1 MIVLINGYSASASEL
16 AAGAL
21 KDNNR
26 AVLVGEKSFGKG
38 TVQILERLSDGSGIK
53 FTTAKYYLPSGV
65 TIDGVGVQPDILVP
79 LTPEDKEDLQLNRA
93 IEEIKKMIEK
103 ECFKKLARAFL
114 KIGRLT
120 MEKREDKKI
129 LVAQNKKAM
138 KDFFMLD
145 RYEAGIALMGCE
157 VKSIRENK
165 VNLKD
170 CYARIKDGE
179 IFVYN
184 MHISPYSKSRIED
197 INPKRV
203 RKLLLHRKEINKIAG
218 KLTDKSLTMIPLN
231 IFMVQAW

>member
-1 MIVLINGYSASASEL
+1 
-16 AAGAL
+16 
-21 KDNNR
+21 
-26 AVLVGEKSFGKG
+26 
-38 TVQILERLSDGSGIK
+38 
-53 FTTAKYYLPSGV
+53 
-65 TIDGVGVQPDILVP
+65 
-79 LTPEDKEDLQLNRA
+79 
-93 IEEIKKMIEK
+93 
-103 ECFKKLARAFL
+103 
-114 KIGRLT
+114 
-120 MEKREDKKI
+120 MEKRENKKI
-129 LVAQNKKAM
+129 LIAQNKKAM

-179 IFVYN
+179 IFIYN
-184 MHISPYSKSRIED
+184 MHISPYSKSRIND

-231 IFMVQAW
+231 IFIVQGLVKVEVATAKSKLKRDKRRDIEERESKIEVKRALKSQADRQKHSNPF

>member
-1 MIVLINGYSASASEL
+1 
-16 AAGAL
+16 
-21 KDNNR
+21 
-26 AVLVGEKSFGKG
+26 
-38 TVQILERLSDGSGIK
+38 
-53 FTTAKYYLPSGV
+53 
-65 TIDGVGVQPDILVP
+65 
-79 LTPEDKEDLQLNRA
+79 
-93 IEEIKKMIEK
+93 
-103 ECFKKLARAFL
+103 
-114 KIGRLT
+114 

-170 CYARIKDGE
+170 CYARIKNGE

-184 MHISPYSKSRIED
+184 MHISPYSKSRIDD

-231 IFMVQAW
+231 IFMVHGLVKVEIATAKSKLKRDKRRDIEERESKIEVKRALKYQADSRKHNSPF

>member
-1 MIVLINGYSASASEL
+1 
-16 AAGAL
+16 
-21 KDNNR
+21 
-26 AVLVGEKSFGKG
+26 
-38 TVQILERLSDGSGIK
+38 
-53 FTTAKYYLPSGV
+53 
-65 TIDGVGVQPDILVP
+65 
-79 LTPEDKEDLQLNRA
+79 
-93 IEEIKKMIEK
+93 
-103 ECFKKLARAFL
+103 
-114 KIGRLT
+114 

-170 CYARIKDGE
+170 CYARIKNGE
-179 IFVYN
+179 IFIYN
-184 MHISPYSKSRIED
+184 MHISPYSKSRIDD

-231 IFMVQAW
+231 IFIVQGLVKVEIATAKSKLKRDKRRDIEERESKIEVKRALKYQADSRKHNSPF

>member
-1 MIVLINGYSASASEL
+1 
-16 AAGAL
+16 
-21 KDNNR
+21 
-26 AVLVGEKSFGKG
+26 
-38 TVQILERLSDGSGIK
+38 
-53 FTTAKYYLPSGV
+53 
-65 TIDGVGVQPDILVP
+65 
-79 LTPEDKEDLQLNRA
+79 
-93 IEEIKKMIEK
+93 
-103 ECFKKLARAFL
+103 
-114 KIGRLT
+114 

-170 CYARIKDGE
+170 CYARIKNGE

-184 MHISPYSKSRIED
+184 MHISPYSKSRIDD

-231 IFMVQAW
+231 IFMVHGLVKVEITTAKSKLKRDKRRDIEERESKIEVKRALKYQADSRRHNSPF

>member
-1 MIVLINGYSASASEL
+1 
-16 AAGAL
+16 
-21 KDNNR
+21 
-26 AVLVGEKSFGKG
+26 
-38 TVQILERLSDGSGIK
+38 
-53 FTTAKYYLPSGV
+53 
-65 TIDGVGVQPDILVP
+65 
-79 LTPEDKEDLQLNRA
+79 
-93 IEEIKKMIEK
+93 
-103 ECFKKLARAFL
+103 
-114 KIGRLT
+114 

-170 CYARIKDGE
+170 CYARIKNGE
-179 IFVYN
+179 IFIYN
-184 MHISPYSKSRIED
+184 MHISPYSKSRIDD
-197 INPKRV
+197 INPRRV

-231 IFMVQAW
+231 IFIVQGLVKVEIATAKSKLKSDKRRDIEERESKIEVKRALKYQADSRKHNSPF

>member
-1 MIVLINGYSASASEL
+1 
-16 AAGAL
+16 
-21 KDNNR
+21 
-26 AVLVGEKSFGKG
+26 
-38 TVQILERLSDGSGIK
+38 
-53 FTTAKYYLPSGV
+53 
-65 TIDGVGVQPDILVP
+65 
-79 LTPEDKEDLQLNRA
+79 
-93 IEEIKKMIEK
+93 
-103 ECFKKLARAFL
+103 
-114 KIGRLT
+114 

-129 LVAQNKKAM
+129 LIAQNKKAM

-145 RYEAGIALMGCE
+145 RHEAGIALMGCE

-170 CYARIKDGE
+170 CYARIKNGE

-231 IFMVQAW
+231 IFMVQGLVKIEVATAKSKLKRDKRRDIEERESKIEVKRALKYQADYRKHRY

>member
-1 MIVLINGYSASASEL
+1 
-16 AAGAL
+16 
-21 KDNNR
+21 
-26 AVLVGEKSFGKG
+26 
-38 TVQILERLSDGSGIK
+38 
-53 FTTAKYYLPSGV
+53 
-65 TIDGVGVQPDILVP
+65 
-79 LTPEDKEDLQLNRA
+79 
-93 IEEIKKMIEK
+93 
-103 ECFKKLARAFL
+103 
-114 KIGRLT
+114 

-170 CYARIKDGE
+170 CYARIKNGE

-184 MHISPYSKSRIED
+184 MHISPYSKSRIDD

-231 IFMVQAW
+231 IFMVHGLVKVEIATAKSKLKRDKRRDIEERESKIEVKRALKYQADSRRHNSPF

>member
-1 MIVLINGYSASASEL
+1 
-16 AAGAL
+16 
-21 KDNNR
+21 
-26 AVLVGEKSFGKG
+26 
-38 TVQILERLSDGSGIK
+38 
-53 FTTAKYYLPSGV
+53 
-65 TIDGVGVQPDILVP
+65 
-79 LTPEDKEDLQLNRA
+79 
-93 IEEIKKMIEK
+93 
-103 ECFKKLARAFL
+103 
-114 KIGRLT
+114 

-157 VKSIRENK
+157 VKSIRENN

-170 CYARIKDGE
+170 CYARIKNGE
-179 IFVYN
+179 IFIYN
-184 MHISPYSKSRIED
+184 MHISPYSKSRIDD

-231 IFMVQAW
+231 IFIVQGLVKVEIATAKSKLKRDKRRDIEERESEIEVKRALKYQADSRKHN

>member
-1 MIVLINGYSASASEL
+1 
-16 AAGAL
+16 
-21 KDNNR
+21 
-26 AVLVGEKSFGKG
+26 
-38 TVQILERLSDGSGIK
+38 
-53 FTTAKYYLPSGV
+53 
-65 TIDGVGVQPDILVP
+65 
-79 LTPEDKEDLQLNRA
+79 
-93 IEEIKKMIEK
+93 
-103 ECFKKLARAFL
+103 
-114 KIGRLT
+114 

-170 CYARIKDGE
+170 CYARIKNGE
-179 IFVYN
+179 IFIYN
-184 MHISPYSKSRIED
+184 MHISPYSKSRIDD

-231 IFMVQAW
+231 IFIVQGLVKVEIATAKSKLKRDKRRDIEERESKIEVKRALKYQADSRKHRY

>member
-1 MIVLINGYSASASEL
+1 
-16 AAGAL
+16 
-21 KDNNR
+21 
-26 AVLVGEKSFGKG
+26 
-38 TVQILERLSDGSGIK
+38 
-53 FTTAKYYLPSGV
+53 
-65 TIDGVGVQPDILVP
+65 
-79 LTPEDKEDLQLNRA
+79 
-93 IEEIKKMIEK
+93 
-103 ECFKKLARAFL
+103 
-114 KIGRLT
+114 

-184 MHISPYSKSRIED
+184 MHISPYSKSRIDD

-218 KLTDKSLTMIPLN
+218 KLIDKSLTMIPLN
-231 IFMVQAW
+231 IFMVHGLVKVEIATAKSKLKRDKRRDIEERESKIEVKRALKYQADSRKHNSPF

>member
-1 MIVLINGYSASASEL
+1 
-16 AAGAL
+16 
-21 KDNNR
+21 
-26 AVLVGEKSFGKG
+26 
-38 TVQILERLSDGSGIK
+38 
-53 FTTAKYYLPSGV
+53 
-65 TIDGVGVQPDILVP
+65 
-79 LTPEDKEDLQLNRA
+79 
-93 IEEIKKMIEK
+93 
-103 ECFKKLARAFL
+103 
-114 KIGRLT
+114 

-184 MHISPYSKSRIED
+184 MHISPYSKSRIDD

-231 IFMVQAW
+231 IFMVHGLVKVEIATAKSKLKRDKRRDIEERESEIEVKRALKYQADYRKHRY

>member
-1 MIVLINGYSASASEL
+1 
-16 AAGAL
+16 
-21 KDNNR
+21 
-26 AVLVGEKSFGKG
+26 
-38 TVQILERLSDGSGIK
+38 
-53 FTTAKYYLPSGV
+53 
-65 TIDGVGVQPDILVP
+65 
-79 LTPEDKEDLQLNRA
+79 
-93 IEEIKKMIEK
+93 
-103 ECFKKLARAFL
+103 
-114 KIGRLT
+114 

-170 CYARIKDGE
+170 CYARIKNSE

-184 MHISPYSKSRIED
+184 MHISPYSKSRIDD

-231 IFMVQAW
+231 IFIVQGLVKVEIATAKSKLKRDKRRDIEERESKIEVKRALKYQADSRKHNSPF

>member
-1 MIVLINGYSASASEL
+1 
-16 AAGAL
+16 
-21 KDNNR
+21 
-26 AVLVGEKSFGKG
+26 
-38 TVQILERLSDGSGIK
+38 
-53 FTTAKYYLPSGV
+53 
-65 TIDGVGVQPDILVP
+65 
-79 LTPEDKEDLQLNRA
+79 
-93 IEEIKKMIEK
+93 
-103 ECFKKLARAFL
+103 
-114 KIGRLT
+114 

-170 CYARIKDGE
+170 CYARIKNGE
-179 IFVYN
+179 IFIYN
-184 MHISPYSKSRIED
+184 MHISPYSKSRIAD

-231 IFMVQAW
+231 IFIVQGLVKVEIATAKSKLKRDKRRDIEERESKIEVKRALKYQADSRKHN

>member
-1 MIVLINGYSASASEL
+1 
-16 AAGAL
+16 
-21 KDNNR
+21 
-26 AVLVGEKSFGKG
+26 
-38 TVQILERLSDGSGIK
+38 
-53 FTTAKYYLPSGV
+53 
-65 TIDGVGVQPDILVP
+65 
-79 LTPEDKEDLQLNRA
+79 
-93 IEEIKKMIEK
+93 
-103 ECFKKLARAFL
+103 
-114 KIGRLT
+114 

-231 IFMVQAW
+231 IFMVHGLVKVEIATAKSKLKRDKRRDIEERESKIEVKRALKYQADSRRHNSPF

>member
-1 MIVLINGYSASASEL
+1 
-16 AAGAL
+16 
-21 KDNNR
+21 
-26 AVLVGEKSFGKG
+26 
-38 TVQILERLSDGSGIK
+38 
-53 FTTAKYYLPSGV
+53 
-65 TIDGVGVQPDILVP
+65 
-79 LTPEDKEDLQLNRA
+79 
-93 IEEIKKMIEK
+93 
-103 ECFKKLARAFL
+103 
-114 KIGRLT
+114 

-184 MHISPYSKSRIED
+184 MHISPYSKSRIDD

-218 KLTDKSLTMIPLN
+218 KLIDKSLTMIPLN
-231 IFMVQAW
+231 IFMVHGLVKVEIATAKSKLKRDKRRDIEERESKIEVKRALKYQADSRKHRS

>member
-1 MIVLINGYSASASEL
+1 
-16 AAGAL
+16 
-21 KDNNR
+21 
-26 AVLVGEKSFGKG
+26 
-38 TVQILERLSDGSGIK
+38 
-53 FTTAKYYLPSGV
+53 
-65 TIDGVGVQPDILVP
+65 
-79 LTPEDKEDLQLNRA
+79 
-93 IEEIKKMIEK
+93 
-103 ECFKKLARAFL
+103 
-114 KIGRLT
+114 

-170 CYARIKDGE
+170 CYARIKNGE
-179 IFVYN
+179 IFIYN
-184 MHISPYSKSRIED
+184 MHISPYSKSRIDD

-231 IFMVQAW
+231 IFIVQGLVKVEIATAKSKLKRDKRRDIEERESEIEVKRALKYQADRRKHNLPF

>member
-1 MIVLINGYSASASEL
+1 
-16 AAGAL
+16 
-21 KDNNR
+21 
-26 AVLVGEKSFGKG
+26 
-38 TVQILERLSDGSGIK
+38 
-53 FTTAKYYLPSGV
+53 
-65 TIDGVGVQPDILVP
+65 
-79 LTPEDKEDLQLNRA
+79 
-93 IEEIKKMIEK
+93 
-103 ECFKKLARAFL
+103 
-114 KIGRLT
+114 

-170 CYARIKDGE
+170 CYARIKNGE
-179 IFVYN
+179 IFIYN
-184 MHISPYSKSRIED
+184 MHISPYSKSRIDD
-197 INPKRV
+197 INPRRV

-231 IFMVQAW
+231 IFIVQGLVKVEIATAKSKLKRDKRRDIEERESKIEVKRALKYQADSRKHNSPF

>member
-1 MIVLINGYSASASEL
+1 
-16 AAGAL
+16 
-21 KDNNR
+21 
-26 AVLVGEKSFGKG
+26 
-38 TVQILERLSDGSGIK
+38 
-53 FTTAKYYLPSGV
+53 
-65 TIDGVGVQPDILVP
+65 
-79 LTPEDKEDLQLNRA
+79 
-93 IEEIKKMIEK
+93 
-103 ECFKKLARAFL
+103 
-114 KIGRLT
+114 

-184 MHISPYSKSRIED
+184 MHISPYSKSRIDD

-218 KLTDKSLTMIPLN
+218 KLIDKSLTMIPLN
-231 IFMVQAW
+231 IFMVHGLVKVEVATAKSKLKRDKRRDIEERESEIEVKRALKYQADYRKHRH

>member
-1 MIVLINGYSASASEL
+1 
-16 AAGAL
+16 
-21 KDNNR
+21 
-26 AVLVGEKSFGKG
+26 
-38 TVQILERLSDGSGIK
+38 
-53 FTTAKYYLPSGV
+53 
-65 TIDGVGVQPDILVP
+65 
-79 LTPEDKEDLQLNRA
+79 
-93 IEEIKKMIEK
+93 
-103 ECFKKLARAFL
+103 
-114 KIGRLT
+114 

-184 MHISPYSKSRIED
+184 MHISPYSKSRIDD

-218 KLTDKSLTMIPLN
+218 KLIDKSLTMIPLN
-231 IFMVQAW
+231 IFIVQGLVKVEIATAKSKLKRDKRRDIEERESKIEVKRALKYQADSRKHRS

>member
-1 MIVLINGYSASASEL
+1 
-16 AAGAL
+16 
-21 KDNNR
+21 
-26 AVLVGEKSFGKG
+26 
-38 TVQILERLSDGSGIK
+38 
-53 FTTAKYYLPSGV
+53 
-65 TIDGVGVQPDILVP
+65 
-79 LTPEDKEDLQLNRA
+79 
-93 IEEIKKMIEK
+93 
-103 ECFKKLARAFL
+103 
-114 KIGRLT
+114 

-129 LVAQNKKAM
+129 LIAQNKKAM

-170 CYARIKDGE
+170 CYARIKNGE

-184 MHISPYSKSRIED
+184 MHISPYSKSRIDD

-231 IFMVQAW
+231 IFMVQGLVKIEVATAKSKLKRDKRRDIEERESKIEVKRALKYQADRRKHRY

>member
-1 MIVLINGYSASASEL
+1 
-16 AAGAL
+16 
-21 KDNNR
+21 
-26 AVLVGEKSFGKG
+26 
-38 TVQILERLSDGSGIK
+38 
-53 FTTAKYYLPSGV
+53 
-65 TIDGVGVQPDILVP
+65 
-79 LTPEDKEDLQLNRA
+79 
-93 IEEIKKMIEK
+93 
-103 ECFKKLARAFL
+103 
-114 KIGRLT
+114 

-170 CYARIKDGE
+170 CYARIKNGE
-179 IFVYN
+179 IFIYN
-184 MHISPYSKSRIED
+184 MHISPYSKSRTED

-231 IFMVQAW
+231 IFIVQGLVKVEVATAKSKLKRDKRRDIEERESKIEVKRALKYQSDSRKHR

>member
-1 MIVLINGYSASASEL
+1 
-16 AAGAL
+16 
-21 KDNNR
+21 
-26 AVLVGEKSFGKG
+26 
-38 TVQILERLSDGSGIK
+38 
-53 FTTAKYYLPSGV
+53 
-65 TIDGVGVQPDILVP
+65 
-79 LTPEDKEDLQLNRA
+79 
-93 IEEIKKMIEK
+93 
-103 ECFKKLARAFL
+103 
-114 KIGRLT
+114 

-170 CYARIKDGE
+170 CYARIKNGE

-184 MHISPYSKSRIED
+184 MHISPYSKSRIDD

-231 IFMVQAW
+231 IFMVHGLVKVEIATAKSKLKRDKRRDIEERESKIEVKRALKYQADSRKHR

>member
-1 MIVLINGYSASASEL
+1 
-16 AAGAL
+16 
-21 KDNNR
+21 
-26 AVLVGEKSFGKG
+26 
-38 TVQILERLSDGSGIK
+38 
-53 FTTAKYYLPSGV
+53 
-65 TIDGVGVQPDILVP
+65 
-79 LTPEDKEDLQLNRA
+79 
-93 IEEIKKMIEK
+93 
-103 ECFKKLARAFL
+103 
-114 KIGRLT
+114 

-170 CYARIKDGE
+170 CYARIKNGE
-179 IFVYN
+179 IFIYN

-231 IFMVQAW
+231 IFIVQGLVKVEIATAKSKLKRDKRRDIEERESKIEVKRALKYQADSRKHNSPF

>member
-1 MIVLINGYSASASEL
+1 
-16 AAGAL
+16 
-21 KDNNR
+21 
-26 AVLVGEKSFGKG
+26 
-38 TVQILERLSDGSGIK
+38 
-53 FTTAKYYLPSGV
+53 
-65 TIDGVGVQPDILVP
+65 
-79 LTPEDKEDLQLNRA
+79 
-93 IEEIKKMIEK
+93 
-103 ECFKKLARAFL
+103 
-114 KIGRLT
+114 

-170 CYARIKDGE
+170 CYARIKNGE

-184 MHISPYSKSRIED
+184 MHISPYSKSRIDD

-218 KLTDKSLTMIPLN
+218 KLIDKSLTMIPLN
-231 IFMVQAW
+231 IFMVHGLVKVEIATAKSKLKRDKRRDIEERESKIEVKRALKYQADSRKHNSPF

>member
-1 MIVLINGYSASASEL
+1 
-16 AAGAL
+16 
-21 KDNNR
+21 
-26 AVLVGEKSFGKG
+26 
-38 TVQILERLSDGSGIK
+38 
-53 FTTAKYYLPSGV
+53 
-65 TIDGVGVQPDILVP
+65 
-79 LTPEDKEDLQLNRA
+79 
-93 IEEIKKMIEK
+93 
-103 ECFKKLARAFL
+103 
-114 KIGRLT
+114 

-145 RYEAGIALMGCE
+145 RYEAGIALMGSE

-179 IFVYN
+179 IFIYN
-184 MHISPYSKSRIED
+184 MHISPYSKSRVDD

-218 KLTDKSLTMIPLN
+218 KLTDKSLTVIPLN
-231 IFMVQAW
+231 IFIVQGLVKVEIAIAKSKLKRDKRRDIEERESKIEVKRALKYQSDSRKHKH

>member
-1 MIVLINGYSASASEL
+1 
-16 AAGAL
+16 
-21 KDNNR
+21 
-26 AVLVGEKSFGKG
+26 
-38 TVQILERLSDGSGIK
+38 
-53 FTTAKYYLPSGV
+53 
-65 TIDGVGVQPDILVP
+65 
-79 LTPEDKEDLQLNRA
+79 
-93 IEEIKKMIEK
+93 
-103 ECFKKLARAFL
+103 
-114 KIGRLT
+114 

-170 CYARIKDGE
+170 CYARIKDDE
-179 IFVYN
+179 MFIYN
-184 MHISPYSKSRIED
+184 MHISPYSKSRIDD

-231 IFMVQAW
+231 IFIVHGLVKVEVATAKSKLKRDKRRDIEERESEIEVKRALKYQADYRKHRY

>member
-1 MIVLINGYSASASEL
+1 
-16 AAGAL
+16 
-21 KDNNR
+21 
-26 AVLVGEKSFGKG
+26 
-38 TVQILERLSDGSGIK
+38 
-53 FTTAKYYLPSGV
+53 
-65 TIDGVGVQPDILVP
+65 
-79 LTPEDKEDLQLNRA
+79 
-93 IEEIKKMIEK
+93 
-103 ECFKKLARAFL
+103 
-114 KIGRLT
+114 

-129 LVAQNKKAM
+129 LIAQNKKAM

-170 CYARIKDGE
+170 CYARIKNGE
-179 IFVYN
+179 NFVYN
-184 MHISPYSKSRIED
+184 MHISPYSKSRIDD

-231 IFMVQAW
+231 IFMVQGLVKIEVATAKSKLKRDKRRDIEERESKIEVKRALNYQADYRKHRY

>member
-1 MIVLINGYSASASEL
+1 
-16 AAGAL
+16 
-21 KDNNR
+21 
-26 AVLVGEKSFGKG
+26 
-38 TVQILERLSDGSGIK
+38 
-53 FTTAKYYLPSGV
+53 
-65 TIDGVGVQPDILVP
+65 
-79 LTPEDKEDLQLNRA
+79 
-93 IEEIKKMIEK
+93 
-103 ECFKKLARAFL
+103 
-114 KIGRLT
+114 

-170 CYARIKDGE
+170 CYARIKNGE
-179 IFVYN
+179 IFIYN
-184 MHISPYSKSRIED
+184 MHISPYSKSRIGD

-231 IFMVQAW
+231 IFIVQGLVKIEVATAKSKLKRDKRRDIEERESKIEVKRALKYQADSRKHKY

>member
-1 MIVLINGYSASASEL
+1 
-16 AAGAL
+16 
-21 KDNNR
+21 
-26 AVLVGEKSFGKG
+26 
-38 TVQILERLSDGSGIK
+38 
-53 FTTAKYYLPSGV
+53 
-65 TIDGVGVQPDILVP
+65 
-79 LTPEDKEDLQLNRA
+79 
-93 IEEIKKMIEK
+93 
-103 ECFKKLARAFL
+103 
-114 KIGRLT
+114 

-170 CYARIKDGE
+170 CYARIKNGE

-184 MHISPYSKSRIED
+184 MHISPYTKSRVED

-218 KLTDKSLTMIPLN
+218 KLIDKSLTMIPLN
-231 IFMVQAW
+231 IFIVQGLVKVEIATAKSKLKRDKRRDIEERESKIEVKRALKYQADYRKHRY

>member
-1 MIVLINGYSASASEL
+1 
-16 AAGAL
+16 
-21 KDNNR
+21 
-26 AVLVGEKSFGKG
+26 
-38 TVQILERLSDGSGIK
+38 
-53 FTTAKYYLPSGV
+53 
-65 TIDGVGVQPDILVP
+65 
-79 LTPEDKEDLQLNRA
+79 
-93 IEEIKKMIEK
+93 
-103 ECFKKLARAFL
+103 
-114 KIGRLT
+114 

-170 CYARIKDGE
+170 CYARIKNGE

-184 MHISPYSKSRIED
+184 MHISPYSKSRIDD

-231 IFMVQAW
+231 IFMVHGLVKVEVATAKSKLKRDKRRDIEERESEIEVKRALKYQADSRKHRS

>member
-1 MIVLINGYSASASEL
+1 
-16 AAGAL
+16 
-21 KDNNR
+21 
-26 AVLVGEKSFGKG
+26 
-38 TVQILERLSDGSGIK
+38 
-53 FTTAKYYLPSGV
+53 
-65 TIDGVGVQPDILVP
+65 
-79 LTPEDKEDLQLNRA
+79 
-93 IEEIKKMIEK
+93 
-103 ECFKKLARAFL
+103 
-114 KIGRLT
+114 

-170 CYARIKDGE
+170 CYARIKNGE

-184 MHISPYSKSRIED
+184 MHISPYSKSRIDD

-218 KLTDKSLTMIPLN
+218 KLIDKSLTMIPLN
-231 IFMVQAW
+231 IFMVHGLVKVEIATAKSKLKRDKRRDIEERKSKIEVKRALKYQADSRKHRS

>member
-1 MIVLINGYSASASEL
+1 
-16 AAGAL
+16 
-21 KDNNR
+21 
-26 AVLVGEKSFGKG
+26 
-38 TVQILERLSDGSGIK
+38 
-53 FTTAKYYLPSGV
+53 
-65 TIDGVGVQPDILVP
+65 
-79 LTPEDKEDLQLNRA
+79 
-93 IEEIKKMIEK
+93 
-103 ECFKKLARAFL
+103 
-114 KIGRLT
+114 

-170 CYARIKDGE
+170 CYARIKNGE
-179 IFVYN
+179 IFIYN

-197 INPKRV
+197 VNPKRV

-218 KLTDKSLTMIPLN
+218 KLIDKSLTMIPLN
-231 IFMVQAW
+231 IFMVHGLVKVEIATAKSKLKRDKRRDIEERESKIEVKRALKYQADSRKHN